1 MTLSGSATIVSQQQ
15 LRLQHRTAA
24 AYTTNYS
31 ALSHSFRDP
40 GQSFRVP
47 PAATSSSSPAAAS
60 QQQQQQQQ
68 FSKQS
73 YLQQQHHQQPSPTAL
88 GGGGQSFLPSPAELA
103 LPGAPRPS
111 SSSGRGSRPPTAGGP
126 TTSVTTDLPYSSSFA
141 RTTLPPLSSVVPQS
155 SPHQAGP
162 QYSQPFSQA
171 VEYDI
176 LRPPLVPEQLPPHIS
191 PASILSGAV
200 SAEDL
205 DWYLSQ
211 SFQYP
216 TLDVVVSPTTQSSW
230 EEEHTQR
237 MTPPEAVGAGDAS
250 GSTHRHP
257 PMDPGSAT
265 THRFHSTHPRSPTQ
279 PQSLGSVHLDLTAVT
294 AAAATMMHS
303 DVLGGRCS
311 PTTAHAFRSGRRPSH
326 EHRLR
331 ILSKFTMYIDSEI
344 EISDMQK

>member
-47 PAATSSSSPAAAS
+47 PAATSSSSSAAAA
-60 QQQQQQQQ
+60 QQQQQHQQ

-88 GGGGQSFLPSPAELA
+88 EGGGQSFLPPLQKSHSQA
-103 LPGAPRPS
+103 LPGRHLAAGRGAAHPLQAVQQHQQQQTYHPHPHSLVPHSRPS
-111 SSSGRGSRPPTAGGP
+111 
-126 TTSVTTDLPYSSSFA
+126 L
-141 RTTLPPLSSVVPQS
+141 PLSPNP

-171 VEYDI
+171 VEYDV

-191 PASILSGAV
+191 PAGILSGAV

-205 DWYLSQ
+205 DWHLSQ

-279 PQSLGSVHLDLTAVT
+279 PQSLGSAYLDLTAVT

>member
-60 QQQQQQQQ
+60 QQRSSSNSSASSHTSNNNTTNSHHPPHSRAVASRFSPPLQNPHSQALPGRHLAAGRGAAHPLQAVQQHQQQQTYHPHPH
-68 FSKQS
+68 SLVPHS
-73 YLQQQHHQQPSPTAL
+73 
-88 GGGGQSFLPSPAELA
+88 
-103 LPGAPRPS
+103 RPS
-111 SSSGRGSRPPTAGGP
+111 
-126 TTSVTTDLPYSSSFA
+126 L
-141 RTTLPPLSSVVPQS
+141 PLSPNP

-171 VEYDI
+171 VEYDV

-191 PASILSGAV
+191 PAGILSGAV

-205 DWYLSQ
+205 DWHLSQ

>member
-47 PAATSSSSPAAAS
+47 PAATSSSSPVAAS

-88 GGGGQSFLPSPAELA
+88 EGGGQSFLPSPAELA

-126 TTSVTTDLPYSSSFA
+126 TTSVTTDLPYSSSSA

-162 QYSQPFSQA
+162 QYSQSFSQA
-171 VEYDI
+171 VEYDV
-176 LRPPLVPEQLPPHIS
+176 LRPPLVPQQLPPHIS
-191 PASILSGAV
+191 PAGILSGAV

-205 DWYLSQ
+205 DWHLSQ

-230 EEEHTQR
+230 EEEHMQR

>member
-73 YLQQQHHQQPSPTAL
+73 YLQQQQHHQQPSPTAL

-126 TTSVTTDLPYSSSFA
+126 TTSATTDLPSSSSFA

-155 SPHQAGP
+155 LAAPGGP
-162 QYSQPFSQA
+162 TVLPALQSGGGVRRPTTAPRPGTAPATYLSSQHSF
-171 VEYDI
+171 
-176 LRPPLVPEQLPPHIS
+176 
-191 PASILSGAV
+191 V
-200 SAEDL
+200 SVEDL
-205 DWYLSQ
+205 DWHLSQ

-331 ILSKFTMYIDSEI
+331 ILSKFTMYIDNEI